1 MVAGESNFSQ
11 KICTIYSSSIH
22 TEEIARSYINTIMI
36 CLYTSRIYNP
46 LSYTYQIIK
55 IIFVVQGTEQQ
66 KNVRLWMLLDFTCC
80 NFDKKEKVIR
90 FFSSSTLLMLKHST
104 HVITLKLEDPLNEI
118 KVFKGCPLL
127 AYVWCCKIITPVIT
141 LFIAP
146 ANSLV
151 FSI

>member
-1 MVAGESNFSQ
+1 M
-11 KICTIYSSSIH
+11 
-22 TEEIARSYINTIMI
+22 ARSYIYIIMI
-36 CLYTSRIYNP
+36 CLYI
-46 LSYTYQIIK
+46 SYFKFFTPHILYDK
-55 IIFVVQGTEQQ
+55 ILFVVQVQNSRKTY
-66 KNVRLWMLLDFTCC
+66 VYICC
-80 NFDKKEKVIR
+80 WILRVAILIKGEGHSL
-90 FFSSSTLLMLKHST
+90 FFSSTLLMLKHST